1 MKMSKGRPGA
11 LPLDPA
17 KDKSLEPD
25 YWFRDKI
32 NGVWGLVPSGVQG
45 RSPWPLLALV
55 LLISP
60 PAFAVSD
67 PTEMLQDP
75 RQEARAEAIGSQLR
89 CLVCQNE
96 SIEDSQAP
104 LAHDLRQKV
113 REQVVAGRTNQQV
126 IDWMVARYGTFVRL
140 RPPLMASTIMLYAT
154 PFLGLLVGGLA
165 AWWGRK
171 RAVLTAGPAPLSAA
185 EQAKLRELTG
195 KI

>member
-1 MKMSKGRPGA
+1 
-11 LPLDPA
+11 LDPG
-17 KDKSLEPD
+17 KDKSLEPVYLARALSD
-25 YWFRDKI
+25 A
-32 NGVWGLVPSGVQG
+32 VWGLVPSLVQG
-45 RSPWPLLALV
+45 QSPWPLLFLFFLLLSFPAL
-55 LLISP
+55 
-60 PAFAVSD
+60 AVSD
-67 PTEMLQDP
+67 PTEMLADP
-75 RQEARAEAIGSQLR
+75 HQEARAEAIGSQLR

-140 RPPLMASTIMLYAT
+140 RPPLMVSTLLLYAT

-171 RAVLTAGPAPLSAA
+171 RAVLTTGPAPLSAA